1 MANSGT
7 QGLSCISL
15 RKIAA
20 ASVKSSNGTNPRTFP
35 VTASAQPPF
44 KAEVVGSL
52 LRPAAIFEARNGRAE
67 GRVSAEE
74 LWAVETKAVEDAVAL
89 QRGAGLK
96 VCTDGEF
103 RRRHWFMDFI
113 ERIDGVG
120 FEGSLPARFHNDQGD
135 IKFAP
140 PRVVV
145 NGKLKRTQPLAA
157 HHFEA
162 LKPIADR
169 AGLVAKQ
176 PIPSPT
182 ILHFRGGREAIDRT
196 AYPDLAAFFAD
207 LAKVYREEI
216 AALYEAGC
224 RYVQIDETNLP
235 FLCDPKMREGA
246 KARGEDPEALPRTYV
261 ALLND
266 CLRDVPV
273 DMTTG
278 IHMCRGN
285 HESSWAAEGA
295 YDPVAEL
302 AFGGIDVDALLL
314 EYDSPRAGSFAP
326 LKYLGQGKTA
336 VLGLVTTKKGAL
348 ETKDELK
355 RRIDEAV
362 RVAPLA
368 QLALSPQCGF
378 ASTIKGNA
386 LTGDEQR
393 RKLELV
399 VEVAREVWG

>member
-1 MANSGT
+1 MKE
-7 QGLSCISL
+7 
-15 RKIAA
+15 R
-20 ASVKSSNGTNPRTFP
+20 P
-35 VTASAQPPF
+35 VPSSAQPPF

-52 LRPAAIFEARNGRAE
+52 LRPAAIFEARDARAQGRA
-67 GRVSAEE
+67 SAEE

-89 QRGAGLK
+89 QRSVGLK

-120 FEGSLPARFHNDQGD
+120 FEGSLPTRFHNEGGD
-135 IKFAP
+135 IEFAP

-145 NGKLKRTQPLAA
+145 NGKLRRSQPLSV
-157 HHFEA
+157 HHFEG
-162 LKPIADR
+162 LKPIAER
-169 AGLVAKQ
+169 AGLVPKQ

-182 ILHFRGGREAIDRT
+182 LLHFRGGRAGIDST
-196 AYPDLAAFFAD
+196 AYPDLKEFFAD

-216 AALYEAGC
+216 AALYAAGC

-266 CLRDVPV
+266 CLRDVPD
-273 DMTTG
+273 DMTVG

-285 HESSWAAEGA
+285 HESAWAAEGA

-302 AFGGIDVDALLL
+302 AFGGIDVDALFL

-326 LKYLGQGKTA
+326 LKYLGKGKTA

-355 RRIDEAV
+355 RRIDEAA
-362 RVAPLA
+362 RATPLS

-378 ASTIKGNA
+378 ASTIRGNA
-386 LTGDEQR
+386 LTPDEQK

-399 VEVAREVWG
+399 VEVARDVWG